1 MTEYA
6 FSPPSIT
13 VKSGDT
19 VTAKND
25 GQSIHNLT
33 LVDGNNELAGTDNVD
48 PGSSA
53 DLKVDVDPGTYQMIC
68 TIPGHE
74 DLGMAGDFTVE

>member
-1 MTEYA
+1 MR
-6 FSPPSIT
+6 SPS
-13 VKSGDT
+13 KKGDT
-19 VTAKND
+19 VTAENE
-25 GQSIHNLT
+25 GEVVHNLT
-33 LVDGNNELAGTDNVD
+33 VVDGGDELAGTDDVD

-53 DLKVDVDPGTYQMIC
+53 DLEVDIDPGTYQMIC